1 MANNTSINKRP
12 FQMSGNI
19 STGKLF
25 FKAVAEITKGNVKAE
40 KRKMSHTLNQSL
52 RSNLLNNYTM
62 DFGSHL

>member
-40 KRKMSHTLNQSL
+40 NTGEKGSL
-52 RSNLLNNYTM
+52 VI
-62 DFGSHL
+62 